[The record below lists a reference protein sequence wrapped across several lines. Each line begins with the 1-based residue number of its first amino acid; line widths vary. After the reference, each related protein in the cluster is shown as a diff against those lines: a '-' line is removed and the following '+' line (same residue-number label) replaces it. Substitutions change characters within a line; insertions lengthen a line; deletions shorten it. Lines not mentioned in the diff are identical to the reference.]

1 MNSANKPQQ
10 LMALD
15 YGTVRIGVAIGDT
28 QVKIAIPSGTV
39 EVDGQ
44 EIPVI
49 LKLAKQHA
57 IDHIIVGYPRN
68 QSGQATKQTKL
79 AEDFKNQLSEK
90 FEPVSFQDESLTSVL
105 AEGRLKSHNKPY
117 SRGDIDALAAAL
129 ILEDYFEEHAK

>member
-1 MNSANKPQQ
+1 MTSTSKPQQ

-44 EIPVI
+44 EIPAI
-49 LKLAKQHA
+49 LKLAKFHN
-57 IDHIIVGYPRN
+57 INHIIVGYPRN

-79 AEDFKNQLSEK
+79 AEIFKNQLSK
-90 FEPVSFQDESLTSVL
+90 QFQPISFQDESLTSVL